1 MLKTLKQ
8 KDTDYQFPTE
18 ALYTR
23 KRVGVE
29 IEQEEKH
36 THTQHSERSKMSER
50 FQNSSILE
58 EMGEI
63 IAQRKQRLRGILK

>member
-23 KRVGVE
+23 KREWGW
-29 IEQEEKH
+29 KLSKKRN
-36 THTQHSERSKMSER
+36 THTQHGERSKMSER

-58 EMGEI
+58 EMGKI
-63 IAQRKQRLRGILK
+63 IAQRKQRLR